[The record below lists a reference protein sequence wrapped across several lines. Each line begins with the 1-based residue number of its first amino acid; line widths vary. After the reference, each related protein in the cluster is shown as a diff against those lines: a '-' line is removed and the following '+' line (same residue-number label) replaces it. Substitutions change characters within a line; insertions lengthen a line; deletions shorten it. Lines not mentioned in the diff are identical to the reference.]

1 MDLHLNVFYLNGLPI
16 PPLNFS
22 DLWLFSSKVF
32 DLVNTGKF
40 DFHHLL
46 LIMNQVCVRH
56 VKIVCYVRVNLMM
69 IVADKLTYREIVCA
83 FSFFLVFLCVMK
95 ETTRRKLPSNK
106 HVCSVYEKHYLME
119 KQFH

>member
-83 FSFFLVFLCVMK
+83 FSFFLG
-95 ETTRRKLPSNK
+95 RKLPSNK